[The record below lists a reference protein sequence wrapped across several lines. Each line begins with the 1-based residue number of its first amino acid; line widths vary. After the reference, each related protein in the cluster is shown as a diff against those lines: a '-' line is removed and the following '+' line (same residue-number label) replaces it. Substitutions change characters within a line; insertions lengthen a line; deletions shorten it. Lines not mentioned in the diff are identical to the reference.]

1 MIKCILFDM
10 NGVLLD
16 SEKVNIGTWRRLFE
30 KYGLEFNEEI
40 YNNEIDGKTTQE
52 VACDKV
58 EPLLQDEFVKNKD
71 SMWNLCFAEEGIEA
85 FYDTIPCLERLRKRG
100 VKLAVITSSRKGR
113 EILTSNGLASYF
125 DTIVTGNDVLI
136 GKPNPEIIFK
146 AISNMNVRPEETA
159 IVEDSIAGIKA
170 GKLAGVY
177 CVGLERSNTIKFLAG
192 DKIINS
198 LMELEGIIG

>member
-16 SEKVNIGTWRRLFE
+16 SEKVNINTWKRLFE
-30 KYGLEFNEEI
+30 MYGLEFNDEI
-40 YNNEIDGKTTQE
+40 YNNEIDGKTTKE
-52 VACDKV
+52 VAYSKV
-58 EPLLQDEFVKNKD
+58 EPLLQNEFVKNKD
-71 SMWNLCFAEEGIEA
+71 SMWDLCFAEEGIEV
-85 FYDTIPCLERLRKRG
+85 FCDTIQCLERLQKKG

-113 EILTSNGLASYF
+113 EILRTKGLESYF

-146 AISNMNVRPEETA
+146 AISNMNVKAEETA
-159 IVEDSIAGIKA
+159 IVEDSIAGINA
-170 GKLAGVY
+170 GRMAGVY
-177 CVGLERSNTIKFLAG
+177 CIGLKRSDTIKFLEG

-198 LMELEGIIG
+198 LMELEDIIG